1 MGGEVVK
8 LDASSFQIQSLAW
21 STSSRTLFVGAEVNV
36 FLEPVAK
43 LGGGRTEYCPPP
55 AYFGLLTWFQHDHD
69 CKPFFIKGD
78 SGVGTFDVGG
88 GALPSF
94 LVQIFQLF
102 GCTPN

>member
-21 STSSRTLFVGAEVNV
+21 STSSSTLFVGAEVNV

-43 LGGGRTEYCPPP
+43 LGGGANRVLSPPP

-69 CKPFFIKGD
+69 CKPFFIKFCQLRKKYQNF
-78 SGVGTFDVGG
+78 SLTLL
-88 GALPSF
+88 ASF
-94 LVQIFQLF
+94 
-102 GCTPN
+102 

>member
-43 LGGGRTEYCPPP
+43 LGGGANRVLSPPSIFRP
-55 AYFGLLTWFQHDHD
+55 AH
-69 CKPFFIKGD
+69 
-78 SGVGTFDVGG
+78 
-88 GALPSF
+88 
-94 LVQIFQLF
+94 LV
-102 GCTPN
+102 PA

>member
-43 LGGGRTEYCPPP
+43 L
-55 AYFGLLTWFQHDHD
+55 
-69 CKPFFIKGD
+69 
-78 SGVGTFDVGG
+78 VGG
-88 GALPSF
+88 GEPSIVPPQHISACSLGSSMIMIVNRF
-94 LVQIFQLF
+94 S
-102 GCTPN
+102 